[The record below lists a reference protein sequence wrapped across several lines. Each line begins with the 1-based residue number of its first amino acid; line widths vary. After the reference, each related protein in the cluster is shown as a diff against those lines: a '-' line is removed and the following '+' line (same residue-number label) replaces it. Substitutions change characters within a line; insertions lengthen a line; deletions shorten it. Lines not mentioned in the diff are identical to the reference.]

1 MLKKLIVL
9 IITLLP
15 FLQLLANHIS
25 GGELF
30 YEYIGAG
37 SAANTSRYKVTMRL
51 FRDCHPA
58 DPMTQL
64 LDKEVVLIGIYDNS
78 TLTLQTSQEL
88 ILQRPIPT
96 ISLNTDEFPCLINAP
111 EVCFQVGIFTN
122 SVDLPNT
129 ADGYTLSWIRCC
141 RANNIA
147 NLGISTGVGGTYT
160 TTIPGTTLL
169 PAGHNSS
176 PQFAVKD
183 AALVCQNKN
192 FVLDFGASDTDGD
205 SISYAFCNAYS
216 GGVISNPNPGSEGQA
231 GLPTKLDLTPLPY
244 TNPFSG
250 ASPLGRAVIVDSK
263 TGEITGKAPA
273 QGRYVIN
280 VCATEWRNGKTIN
293 VHRKDFILEVGNCDY
308 AAADPLPLT
317 GAWCK
322 DSTVQFSNSNSSS
335 SIQRY
340 QWDFGVPGA
349 TSTEAAPSY
358 TYADTGVYKIKLKVF
373 GLAGCVD
380 EDSVVI
386 GVYPG
391 FKPAFAVTGSCF
403 ETPFQFKDQST
414 TAYGII
420 DSWKWNFGEANDGTD
435 ISIIQNPAYKFSSQG
450 TRNVKLTV
458 ESSKGCTDSITQ
470 PVEVRDV
477 ALLALP
483 FKDTLICS
491 IDTLALHVTGA
502 DTYTWTPAYN
512 IINANSSDPFVFP
525 KKTTTYAIS
534 VTDAGGCINK
544 DSVTVNVVNSV
555 TVNAGADTTIC
566 RTDDLTLHAI
576 SNGLN
581 YLWTPS
587 AGLITAAN
595 IKSPSASPAITTA
608 YVVTANVG
616 KCVAKDTVVIKV
628 VPYPAADVGP
638 DVSICYGN
646 SVQFGANITAA
657 SFTWSPQSFLTNP
670 NTLLPVASPVSTT
683 AYVLTVR
690 DTLGCPKPVSDTLLV
705 TVIPQ
710 VKAFAG
716 NDTAV
721 IANQPLQLNA
731 TGGSNYAWTPSA
743 GMNDAF
749 IANPIVTLSALYDQ
763 VNYTVRVSTAEGC
776 FADDDLKV
784 TVFKTG
790 PDIFIPTAFTPNSD
804 GKNDVLKPIPVGI
817 RSLQY
822 FKIYNRWGEMLFS
835 TSAVG
840 VGWDGTYKGKEQ
852 ATGTYV
858 FMAQAT
864 NFLGKVISKKGTF
877 VLIR

>member
-1 MLKKLIVL
+1 MLKKFTVL

-15 FLQLLANHIS
+15 FIQLFANHIS

-30 YEYIGAG
+30 YEYLGPG
-37 SAANTSRYKVTMRL
+37 SAANTGRYKVTMRL
-51 FRDCHPA
+51 FRDCHPP

-64 LDKEVVLIGIYDNS
+64 LDNEVVLIGIYDNS
-78 TLTLQTSQEL
+78 TLTLQTSQQL
-88 ILQRPIPT
+88 VLQRPIPS
-96 ISLNTDEFPCLINAP
+96 IQLNTGAIPCLINAP
-111 EVCFQVGIFTN
+111 DVCFQVGVFTN
-122 SVDLPNT
+122 TVDLPVT

-147 NLGISTGVGGTYT
+147 NLSTSAGVGGTFT
-160 TTIPGTTLL
+160 TTIPGTALV
-169 PAGHNSS
+169 PAGHNTS
-176 PQFAVKD
+176 PQFVIKD
-183 AALVCQNKN
+183 TALVCQNKN
-192 FVLDFGASDTDGD
+192 FILDFGASDSDGD

-216 GGVISNPNPGSEGQA
+216 GGVISNPNPGSEGPS
-231 GLPTKLDLTPLPY
+231 GLPVKLDLSPLPY
-244 TNPFSG
+244 TAPFSG
-250 ASPLGRAVIVDSK
+250 NSPLGPSVIINPA
-263 TGEITGKAPA
+263 TGEITGKAPVE
-273 QGRYVIN
+273 GRYVIN

-308 AAADPLPLT
+308 AAADPLPLA

-322 DSTVQFSNSNSSS
+322 DSTVQFSNNNSSS
-335 SIQRY
+335 SIQSY
-340 QWDFGVPGA
+340 EWDFGVPGA
-349 TSTEAAPSY
+349 TSAEATPSY

-403 ETPFQFKDQST
+403 ETPFKFKDQST
-414 TAYGII
+414 TVYGTIN
-420 DSWKWNFGEANDGTD
+420 SWKWNFGETNDGTD
-435 ISIIQNPAYKFSSQG
+435 MAAVQNPVYKFSSQG

-458 ESSKGCTDSITQ
+458 ESSKGCTDSVIQ
-470 PVEVRDV
+470 QVEVKNL
-477 ALLALP
+477 ALLTLP

-491 IDTLALHVTGA
+491 IDTLALHATGA
-502 DTYTWTPAYN
+502 NTYSWTPAYN

-525 KKTTTYAIS
+525 QKTITYAVS
-534 VTDAGGCINK
+534 VTDDGGCANK

-555 TVNAGADTTIC
+555 TVNASADTTIC
-566 RTDDLTLHAI
+566 RTDNITLNAI

-581 YLWTPS
+581 FLWTPS
-587 AGLITAAN
+587 AGLRTAAD
-595 IKSPSASPAITTA
+595 IKSPLTSPDTTTT

-616 KCVAKDTVVIKV
+616 KCVAKDTVVLKV
-628 VPYPAADVGP
+628 VPYPMANIGS
-638 DVSICYGN
+638 DVSICYGT
-646 SVQFGANITAA
+646 STQLSANISGA
-657 SFTWSPQSFLTNP
+657 SFSWSQQNSLVNS
-670 NTLLPVASPVSTT
+670 NTLFPVASPASTT
-683 AYVLTVR
+683 AYTLTVR
-690 DTLGCPKPVSDTLLV
+690 DTSGCPKPVSDTVVV
-705 TVIPQ
+705 TVIPP

-731 TGGSNYAWTPSA
+731 TGGSVYTWTPSA
-743 GMNDAF
+743 GINNTF

-763 VNYTVRVSTAEGC
+763 VNYTVRVSTPEGC
-776 FADDDLKV
+776 FADDGLKV

-790 PDIFIPTAFTPNSD
+790 PDIFIPTAFTPNTD
-804 GKNDVLKPIPVGI
+804 GKNDILKPIPVGI
-817 RSLQY
+817 RNLQY

-835 TSAVG
+835 TSSFG
-840 VGWDGTYKGKEQ
+840 DGWDGTYKGKQQ

-858 FMAQAT
+858 FVAQAT
-864 NFLGKVISKKGTF
+864 DFLGKVISKKGTF